1 MNAKVMDMNEKMGRR
16 DINREKRLISE
27 YGRLSANRERSLAD
41 KVAATYASRDI
52 AYHNTPCFHSHDSSA
67 VRHGLEPKAP
77 PAWHTVLP
85 SAPVAKVNFK
95 PPWHI
100 LSIFAATACIIQ
112 PWSKD

>member
-52 AYHNTPCFHSHDSSA
+52 AYHNNPCFHPHDSSGRDLRERCN
-67 VRHGLEPKAP
+67 VM
-77 PAWHTVLP
+77 AW
-85 SAPVAKVNFK
+85 S
-95 PPWHI
+95 
-100 LSIFAATACIIQ
+100 
-112 PWSKD
+112 